1 MSDGTAPARKIVCP
15 TETIQPFICSSKKD
29 GVEVRLARTF
39 ARFTAQNIWDESSTL
54 TLRLGGKN
62 DMKRRTFLRN
72 AAAGGLAV
80 AVAPSV
86 TRSADQKSAAPDAGL
101 RAISTDRA
109 PKPVGPFSQAIKANG
124 FVFVA
129 GITARDPKS
138 GQVIEDDIT
147 KQTEL
152 VMENIKAILEA
163 AGSSFDRTVK
173 TTVYLKD
180 MNDFDAMGKVYSS
193 YFPAHP
199 PARATV
205 EVVRL
210 HGGRVEIELIA
221 LA

>member
-1 MSDGTAPARKIVCP
+1 
-15 TETIQPFICSSKKD
+15 
-29 GVEVRLARTF
+29 
-39 ARFTAQNIWDESSTL
+39 
-54 TLRLGGKN
+54 
-62 DMKRRTFLRN
+62 MKRRTFLRD
-72 AAAGGLAV
+72 AAVGGLAV

-86 TRSADQKSAAPDAGL
+86 AGSADSKSVASDPGL
-101 RAISTDRA
+101 HAISTDRA

-180 MNDFDAMGKVYSS
+180 MNDFDAMGKVYSR

>member
-1 MSDGTAPARKIVCP
+1 
-15 TETIQPFICSSKKD
+15 
-29 GVEVRLARTF
+29 
-39 ARFTAQNIWDESSTL
+39 
-54 TLRLGGKN
+54 
-62 DMKRRTFLRN
+62 MKRRTFLRN
-72 AAAGGLAV
+72 AAASGLAA
-80 AVAPSV
+80 AVAPGAAG
-86 TRSADQKSAAPDAGL
+86 SADNKLAPSGAKL

-109 PKPVGPFSQAIKANG
+109 PKPVGPFSQAIMANG

-129 GITARDPKS
+129 GITARDPKT

-147 KQTEL
+147 RQTEL
-152 VMENIKAILEA
+152 IMENIKAILEA

-180 MNDFDAMGKVYSS
+180 MNDFDAMGKVYSR

-210 HGGRVEIELIA
+210 HGGRIEIELIA

>member
-1 MSDGTAPARKIVCP
+1 M
-15 TETIQPFICSSKKD
+15 E
-29 GVEVRLARTF
+29 
-39 ARFTAQNIWDESSTL
+39 
-54 TLRLGGKN
+54 
-62 DMKRRTFLRN
+62 RRTFLRN
-72 AAAGGLAV
+72 AAASGLAV
-80 AVAPSV
+80 AVAP
-86 TRSADQKSAAPDAGL
+86 RAADSADDKLASARGKL

-129 GITARDPKS
+129 GITARDPKT

-147 KQTEL
+147 RQTEL
-152 VMENIKAILEA
+152 VMENIKAILA
-163 AGSSFDRTVK
+163 AADSSLDRTVK

-180 MNDFDAMGKVYSS
+180 MNDFDAMGKVYAR
-193 YFPAHP
+193 YFPSHP

-205 EVVRL
+205 EVARL

>member
-1 MSDGTAPARKIVCP
+1 M
-15 TETIQPFICSSKKD
+15 E
-29 GVEVRLARTF
+29 
-39 ARFTAQNIWDESSTL
+39 
-54 TLRLGGKN
+54 
-62 DMKRRTFLRN
+62 RRTFLRN
-72 AAAGGLAV
+72 AVASAV
-80 AVAPSV
+80 ATAVASNVASGADNKPS
-86 TRSADQKSAAPDAGL
+86 SADSGAASRP

-129 GITARDPKS
+129 GITARDPKT

-147 KQTEL
+147 RQTEL
-152 VMENIKAILEA
+152 VMENIKAILAA

-180 MNDFDAMGKVYSS
+180 MNDFDAMGKVYSR
-193 YFPAHP
+193 YFPSHP
-199 PARATV
+199 PARVTV
-205 EVVRL
+205 EVARL

>member
-1 MSDGTAPARKIVCP
+1 
-15 TETIQPFICSSKKD
+15 
-29 GVEVRLARTF
+29 
-39 ARFTAQNIWDESSTL
+39 
-54 TLRLGGKN
+54 
-62 DMKRRTFLRN
+62 MKRRAFLRD
-72 AAAGGLAV
+72 AALGGLAL
-80 AVAPSV
+80 A
-86 TRSADQKSAAPDAGL
+86 AAPDAIDAADANGAATGGAV

-129 GITARDPKS
+129 GITARDPKT

-152 VMENIKAILEA
+152 VMENIKAILAA
-163 AGSSFDRTVK
+163 AGSSFERTVK

-180 MNDFDAMGKVYSS
+180 MNDFDAMGKVYSR
-193 YFPAHP
+193 YFPTHP

-205 EVVRL
+205 EVARL

-221 LA
+221 VA